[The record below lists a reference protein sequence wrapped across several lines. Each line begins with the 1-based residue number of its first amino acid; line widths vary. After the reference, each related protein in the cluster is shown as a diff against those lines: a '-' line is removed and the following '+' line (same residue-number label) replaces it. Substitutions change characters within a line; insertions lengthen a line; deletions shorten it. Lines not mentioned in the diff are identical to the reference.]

1 MAWLVNMISPDVR
14 RPIDILTRT
23 KSLQAQQY
31 RAFMRAA
38 LPALH
43 DAPLEIL
50 RLVAA
55 QVLLSNDFLCQRCQ
69 SRPCDTD
76 MGQIHLWQLLRSKL
90 PTQSLLCTQMPEA
103 VIELQQAFVPF
114 RQYSDSDLNFVKYHR
129 MVRLDPYVCVASSRP
144 YRASDCYCLLILK
157 EHCYEGG
164 LLFGAISAQTAES
177 AEGSHKPTKKAHRR

>member
-31 RAFMRAA
+31 RAFLRAA

-55 QVLLSNDFLCQRCQ
+55 QVQ
-69 SRPCDTD
+69 
-76 MGQIHLWQLLRSKL
+76 H
-90 PTQSLLCTQMPEA
+90 QMISFAQPVA
-103 VIELQQAFVPF
+103 VSTV
-114 RQYSDSDLNFVKYHR
+114 
-129 MVRLDPYVCVASSRP
+129 
-144 YRASDCYCLLILK
+144 
-157 EHCYEGG
+157 
-164 LLFGAISAQTAES
+164 
-177 AEGSHKPTKKAHRR
+177 